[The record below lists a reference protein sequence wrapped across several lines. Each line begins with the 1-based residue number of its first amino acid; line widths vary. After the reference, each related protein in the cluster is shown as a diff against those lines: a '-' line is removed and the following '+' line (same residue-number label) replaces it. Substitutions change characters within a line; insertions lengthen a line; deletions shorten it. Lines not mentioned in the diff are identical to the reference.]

1 MDTEVERRVRA
12 AFEALADTVDVT
24 ERPRRRKRWYVPV
37 LAAAAA
43 IIVIAVGV
51 LAIPPTPPT
60 APPATHAPVP
70 PPPSPPP
77 LAVPYDLYTHCGIDE
92 ARLGETYYE
101 AETPLGKGSP
111 PPDWG
116 NPYQPGTMTVVSPTA
131 AVFHDTIGHE
141 VRFRVRPEANSFK
154 KTCD

>member
-24 ERPRRRKRWYVPV
+24 ERSRRRKRWYVPV

-51 LAIPPTPPT
+51 LAIPPT